1 MLHSIKR
8 FAFIV
13 ALVLFSLGTQAQS
26 QVPQLN
32 KNNIP
37 EVIKAMTLQEKV
49 NLVIGNGMYMP
60 GVFVPDLMM
69 KDPVG
74 GQARVPGAAGSTYEI
89 PRLGIPSIVLADGPS
104 GINVWYNFKGSIYYA
119 TGWPSATLLASTWD
133 APLMKKVG
141 TQFGAEIK
149 AYGID
154 VILAPAINI
163 HRDPRGGRNYEY
175 YSEDPVVSGVLSA
188 AMIDG
193 IQSNGV
199 GTSLKH
205 YAANN
210 QETNRQMVNT
220 IVSERA
226 LREIYLK
233 GFEIAVKKS
242 NPWTVMTSYNL
253 VNGFYTAESHDLV
266 TDILKK
272 EWGYKGF
279 VVTDWDGGKNHVD
292 ILKAGNSLLMPGRP
306 AINVEIMEAVKSGK
320 LNESVLDE
328 SVAEI
333 LNIVVLTPTFQKQQV
348 TNQPDIEGGALI
360 SKEAAEAGIVLLKND
375 NETLP
380 LKNGRASIVAL
391 YGNSSYDLNGNSK
404 GSCHPAFKISLD
416 EGLART
422 GITVEQNVLDVYK
435 KYLNAE
441 AAKFPKKNLI
451 QEYMNPTPLPGEL
464 VMDETVLKKA
474 VKNSDIAVVSLS
486 LVTSEG
492 TDRKPEE
499 FYLTDAQKKLI
510 SDISTAYH
518 KANKKVVVVL
528 NVAGPVDVMQWKDQV
543 DAILFINLPGME
555 GGYALASI
563 LSGKVNPSGKL
574 ADTWPKDYKD
584 VSSSNNFPGKELKA
598 IGEVPLMGKAV
609 VPSEVVYE
617 EGIYV
622 GYRYFNTFNVKPAYE
637 FGFGLSYTNFEY
649 SNLNLSS
656 SNFDGT
662 LTATVTITNT
672 GKVAGKEA
680 VQLYLTAPAKKL
692 DKPSEELKAFAKTD
706 LLQPG
711 ASQTITLTLE
721 QKDLASYVTKKH
733 QWIAEAGQYTVKI
746 GASCLNIKQSKT
758 FNLSKELVVET
769 TNKEAAPQVPIK
781 ELKK

>member
-1 MLHSIKR
+1 MSHVLKR
-8 FAFIV
+8 SALLL
-13 ALVLFSLGTQAQS
+13 ALVLFSFGTRAQS
-26 QVPQLN
+26 QVPQLG
-32 KNNIP
+32 KNSIS
-37 EVIKAMTLQEKV
+37 EVIKAMTPEEKV

-60 GVFVPDLMM
+60 GVYVPDLMM
-69 KDPVG
+69 KDPIG

-149 AYGID
+149 SYGID

-163 HRDPRGGRNYEY
+163 HRDLRNGRNYEY
-175 YSEDPVVSGVLSA
+175 YSEDPVVSGVMSA
-188 AMIDG
+188 AMIEG

-226 LREIYLK
+226 LREIYLR

-242 NPWTVMTSYNL
+242 QPWTIMTSYNL
-253 VNGFYTAESHDLV
+253 VNGKYTAESRDLV

-272 EWGYKGF
+272 EWGFKGF

-306 AINVEIMEAVKSGK
+306 AINEEVLTAVKTGK
-320 LNESVLDE
+320 LTEAALDE
-328 SVAEI
+328 CVAEI
-333 LNIVVLTPTFQKQQV
+333 LDIVVRTPTFKKLKV
-348 TNQPDIEGGALI
+348 TNKPDIEGGALV
-360 SKEAAEAGIVLLKND
+360 SKETAEQGIVLLKND
-375 NETLP
+375 NQTLP
-380 LKNGRASIVAL
+380 LKNGRESIVAL
-391 YGNSSYDLNGNSK
+391 YGNSNYDLNGNSK

-422 GITVEQNVLDVYK
+422 GITVEQTILDLYK
-435 KYLNAE
+435 KNINAFM
-441 AAKFPKKNLI
+441 AKFPKKNLI
-451 QEYMNPTPLPGEL
+451 QEYANPTPLPEEYL
-464 VMDETVLKKA
+464 VEDKALTKA
-474 VKNSDIAVVSLS
+474 VKNSDIAIVSLS

-499 FYLTDAQKKLI
+499 FYLTDIQKKLI
-510 SDISTAYH
+510 DQISTAYH
-518 KANKKVVVVL
+518 KVNKKVVVVL
-528 NVAGPVDVMQWKDQV
+528 NVAGPVDVLQWRDKV

-563 LSGKVNPSGKL
+563 LTGKVNPSGKL

-584 VSSSNNFPGKELKA
+584 VPTANNFPGKELKVD
-598 IGEVPLMGKAV
+598 GEVPLMGKAV

-622 GYRYFNTFNVKPAYE
+622 GYRYFNTFNVKPAFE
-637 FGFGLSYTNFEY
+637 FGYGLSYTTFSY
-649 SNLNLSS
+649 SPVTLSS
-656 SNFDGT
+656 TTFVGGMK
-662 LTATVTITNT
+662 ATVTITNT
-672 GKVAGKEA
+672 GKVAGKEV
-680 VQLYLTAPAKKL
+680 VQLYLSAPAKKL

-721 QKDLASYVTKKH
+721 PKDLASFVTKKH

-746 GASCLNIKQSKT
+746 GASSLDIKQSST
-758 FNLSKELVVET
+758 FNLSKESVVET
-769 TNKEAAPQVPIK
+769 TGKSAAPQVAIK